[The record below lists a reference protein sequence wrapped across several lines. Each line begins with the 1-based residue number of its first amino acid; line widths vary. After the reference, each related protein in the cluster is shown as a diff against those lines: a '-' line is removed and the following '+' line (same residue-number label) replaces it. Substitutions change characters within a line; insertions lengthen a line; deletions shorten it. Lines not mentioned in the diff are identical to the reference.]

1 MNGSFTYL
9 VASTLKVPAML
20 PDDDAYFHHRA
31 EVQLALAE
39 RAELPKVVSAHYQMA
54 NAYLD
59 RLTRQRTIQ
68 ADQAA

>member
-9 VASTLKVPAML
+9 AAFTLKVPAML
-20 PDDDAYFHHRA
+20 PDGDACFHHRA

-39 RAELPKVVSAHYQMA
+39 RAELPQVVSAHYRMA

-59 RLTRQRTIQ
+59 RLTQQRPIP
-68 ADQAA
+68 ADQTA